1 MYGQHKSILFS
12 DICNDDVSFW
22 KFHHNARRGPYTQNM
37 IALDRRH
44 VLYIIQQTFT
54 LYVLFSQWGTCFCV
68 CGRRR
73 LHKLGIGSAVVFVN
87 PIIPS
92 TLRLPNRNALTQLLS
107 LERNQYNPTYEILA
121 FLEKA
126 YKIQVLSSVSMFL
139 PSNFFGPM
147 RNSKNKKCLC

>member
-1 MYGQHKSILFS
+1 MYYSPNG
-12 DICNDDVSFW
+12 
-22 KFHHNARRGPYTQNM
+22 AR
-37 IALDRRH
+37 AF
-44 VLYIIQQTFT
+44 V
-54 LYVLFSQWGTCFCV
+54 YVGGGDCINWELVRS
-68 CGRRR
+68 
-73 LHKLGIGSAVVFVN
+73 VVFVN

-126 YKIQVLSSVSMFL
+126 YKIQVLSCVFMFL